1 MEKRIVECVPNF
13 SEGRDKAVIASITAA
28 IVQSGGVKL
37 LDVDPGEATNRT
49 VVTFVGSPE
58 AVVEAA
64 FAGVRRAAELI
75 DMRHHK
81 GAHPRMGATDVLPL
95 IPISGITL
103 EECAELARTLARR
116 IADELRIPT
125 YCYEASALRP
135 ERRNLAVCRAGEYEA
150 LPEKLAHTDTA
161 PDFGARP
168 FDEGVA
174 RTGATTV
181 GARDFLIAV
190 NFNLNTTSTRRA
202 NAIAFDVREKGRP
215 VREGNPITGKIVK
228 DAEGNPVMRP
238 GTLKATKA
246 IGWYIEEY
254 GIAQVSMN
262 ITDISVTP
270 LHVAFDEVCR
280 KADARGV
287 RVTGTEIVGLVPKRA
302 LLEAGRYFLRKQH
315 RSTGI
320 AEEEIIRLAV
330 KSMGLDDLKPF
341 DPKEKVIEYLLE
353 AEDQK
358 KRLIDLTCK
367 GFAAETASESPAPGG
382 GSISAYMGALGAA
395 LGTMVANLSS
405 HKAGWD
411 DRWEEFSDW
420 ADRGQALL
428 AELLHLV
435 DEDTE
440 AFNRIMAVFA
450 MPKSTDEEKAARSA
464 ALQEATLYA
473 TEVPLRT
480 MKAAV
485 RVFPLVRA
493 MAETGNPNSVSD
505 AGVGALAARSAVLGA
520 CLNVKINAA
529 GLKDRERAG
538 ALVAEAESIAAD
550 AVRLE
555 TEVLAIVEEK
565 DKIADHDT
573 RRIPKP
579 TSAQAS
585 PTGCPPRNP
594 MTNRSTTHPSA
605 RISSRPPRRSWPCA
619 TPCATSRPSTMR
631 CWPASLPPSCAST
644 DASTCTACAPTTRC
658 MPARSTNTRPAAGRR
673 RPS

>member
-13 SEGRDKAVIASITAA
+13 SEGRDKAVIDAITAA

-168 FDEGVA
+168 FDDGVA

-565 DKIADHDT
+565 IK
-573 RRIPKP
+573 
-579 TSAQAS
+579 
-585 PTGCPPRNP
+585 
-594 MTNRSTTHPSA
+594 
-605 RISSRPPRRSWPCA
+605 
-619 TPCATSRPSTMR
+619 
-631 CWPASLPPSCAST
+631 
-644 DASTCTACAPTTRC
+644 
-658 MPARSTNTRPAAGRR
+658 
-673 RPS
+673 